1 MLSQRKRIICVPLNN
16 YKITK
21 VFVEQGYED
30 TDKEINNIMATLHV
44 DKNHEINYSEF
55 IAATL
60 DKKLYLSKEKLW
72 SVFKY
77 FDIDNSNFITVNS
90 LKEAMARGGRKI
102 PQEDLEEMIREID
115 SSLDGKV
122 SWEEFYEMMKNDN
135 FEVFDID
142 SVSQNKKS
150 TASII
155 E

>member
-1 MLSQRKRIICVPLNN
+1 M
-16 YKITK
+16 
-21 VFVEQGYED
+21 EQGYDD

-77 FDIDNSNFITVNS
+77 FDIDNSNFITANS

-102 PQEDLEEMIREID
+102 PQEELEDMIREID

-122 SWEEFYEMMKNDN
+122 SWDEFYEMMKNDN

-142 SVSQNKKS
+142 SVSQHKKS
-150 TASII
+150 TASLT